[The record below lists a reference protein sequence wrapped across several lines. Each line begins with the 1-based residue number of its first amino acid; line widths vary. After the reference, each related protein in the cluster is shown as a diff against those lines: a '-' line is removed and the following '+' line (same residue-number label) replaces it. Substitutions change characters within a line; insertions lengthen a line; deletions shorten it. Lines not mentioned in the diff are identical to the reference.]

1 MLIKMNPINLIQ
13 NYRENYSVK
22 YVPRNLRTEVYKFN
36 LKRKITDKELGSVLD
51 KRIEVLKAETEMWK
65 ENTAMAKKEIELIKI
80 EKRIAK
86 YEQEYEE
93 KCVCLTAEECMQL
106 PENAMIS
113 ICYYCQLRED
123 KIKKEKLAEEEWKN
137 QTDIVKES
145 SVEIKPEEEC
155 QNPEEC
161 SICELREERVDKGK
175 KN

>member
-1 MLIKMNPINLIQ
+1 MNQMNPIKQIQ
-13 NYRENYSVK
+13 NYREKYSVK
-22 YVPRNLRTEVYKFN
+22 YVPRNLKTNIKIFN

-65 ENTAMAKKEIELIKI
+65 EKTAMAKK
-80 EKRIAK
+80 
-86 YEQEYEE
+86 EQEYEE

-145 SVEIKPEEEC
+145 SVEIKPEEKWQYHEDC
-155 QNPEEC
+155 A
-161 SICELREERVDKGK
+161 ICEAREEALAEAKAKEAYERSEV
-175 KN
+175 